1 LKGVNG
7 LEDFLK
13 KYELYMDDDAEEKT
27 PGLIKI
33 VRFNEEDIMR
43 SELVKHVL
51 DIYNHS
57 SQKNILL

>member
-1 LKGVNG
+1 